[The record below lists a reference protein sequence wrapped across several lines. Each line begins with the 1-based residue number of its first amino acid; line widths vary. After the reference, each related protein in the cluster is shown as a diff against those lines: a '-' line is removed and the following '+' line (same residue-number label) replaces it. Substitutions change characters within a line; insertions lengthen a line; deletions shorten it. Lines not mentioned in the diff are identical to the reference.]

1 MSGRVLVGIIAYIPN
16 DERLR
21 KIRIDCHKKQLE
33 WIRTEFCKNVEYDI
47 MGVYQNY
54 TEQEVPENVDIVKL
68 HLEGIGA
75 PRARNEI
82 LDEFYKD
89 NKYDVCVVLDD
100 DRLLYNY
107 YDMTMFLPDLLNMK
121 DERIKCI
128 MPLDPRFSPFKQIN
142 YKQKQVIE
150 ENWVLK
156 KTTTSASGVFILHK
170 NIKPYKIYFEDLRSN
185 LGQGYDDGD
194 FLFKMLDKNI
204 PPYRCYQLIIKT
216 LGGDDSVLFEDYE
229 KRLSLHESNLKVLY
243 ERWKHLGIKM
253 TYNKEGKFRGFTQP
267 NINNELPLYITLP
280 RKNKYEFEE
289 RMIYKKK
296 VKNDKS
302 KLFEL

>member
-1 MSGRVLVGIIAYIPN
+1 MARVLIGIIAYIPN
-16 DERLR
+16 DEKLR
-21 KIRIDCHKKQLE
+21 KIRIDCHTKQLN
-33 WIRTEFCKNVEYDI
+33 WIKTEFCSNVEYDI

-54 TEQEVPENVDIVKL
+54 TEQEIPQGVDIVRL
-68 HLEGIGA
+68 HTEGIGA

-89 NKYDVCVVLDD
+89 DKYDICVVLDD

-107 YDMTMFLPDLLNMK
+107 YDMPQFLPDLLKLK
-121 DERIKCI
+121 DKRINCI
-128 MPLDPRFSPFKQIN
+128 MPLDPRFSPFKQNN
-142 YKQKQVIE
+142 YKYENVIN
-150 ENWVLK
+150 ENWILK

-204 PPYRCYQLIIKT
+204 PPYRCYQLVIKT
-216 LGGDDSVLFEDYE
+216 LGGDDSVLFDDFE

-243 ERWKHLGIKM
+243 ERWKHLGIEM
-253 TYNKEGKFRGFTQP
+253 TYSKEGKFRGFTQP
-267 NINNELPLYITLP
+267 KIDNDFPKYILLP
-280 RKNKYEFEE
+280 RANKYIFTDNL
-289 RMIYKKK
+289 IYRKKPTK
-296 VKNDKS
+296 QVDT
-302 KLFEL
+302 LFD